1 VVSHP
6 RASAADH
13 SPDVPS
19 RFLTHMSWLIPSLI
33 YMLMIG
39 ALGVTTKL
47 ALRHLSWQDVI
58 VWTAI
63 VYAVIALVMLLS
75 GAASVRMGS
84 GLSMAVLSGALAAGG
99 LIVFFIAL
107 RHGAASRVVPITS
120 AYPLITLVLS
130 AMVLTENINVLRVV
144 ASLLVVGG
152 VVLLS
157 VAS

>member
-1 VVSHP
+1 
-6 RASAADH
+6 
-13 SPDVPS
+13 
-19 RFLTHMSWLIPSLI
+19 MSWLIPSLV

-47 ALRHLSWQDVI
+47 ALRHLSWQQVI

-63 VYAVIALVMLLS
+63 VYAVIAIIMIGT
-75 GAASVRMGS
+75 GAASVRIGMGTAM
-84 GLSMAVLSGALAAGG
+84 GILSGALAAGG

-107 RHGAASRVVPITS
+107 RHGAASRVVPVTS
-120 AYPLITLVLS
+120 AYPLVTLALSALVLNEHIT
-130 AMVLTENINVLRVV
+130 ALRVF
-144 ASLLVVGG
+144 AAALVVGG